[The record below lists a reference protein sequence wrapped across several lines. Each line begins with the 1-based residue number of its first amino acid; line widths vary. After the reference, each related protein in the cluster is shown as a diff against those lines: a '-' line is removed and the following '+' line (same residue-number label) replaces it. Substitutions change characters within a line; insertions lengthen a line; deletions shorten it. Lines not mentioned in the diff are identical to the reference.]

1 MPNPVDGQFVKW
13 AIGGACFV
21 HTRTGKDVQVG
32 VFSTPRDGDNH
43 AKQIRRAVDRCPHLM
58 EADNEDV

>member
-21 HTRTGKDVQVG
+21 HTRTGKDVKLAC
-32 VFSTPRDGDNH
+32 SALREMETTTPSRY
-43 AKQIRRAVDRCPHLM
+43 AAP
-58 EADNEDV
+58 